1 MLLKNDSF
9 YTETLK
15 SVLLLSYCGGVPLG
29 LQKFLLKL
37 KHTLFWG
44 WLCVVP
50 EAGRGCQQ
58 DRLFLASVR

>member
-15 SVLLLSYCGGVPLG
+15 SVLLLSSCGDISLG

-37 KHTLFWG
+37 NCTLF
-44 WLCVVP
+44 
-50 EAGRGCQQ
+50 RG
-58 DRLFLASVR
+58 